1 MKLVPVAIAALL
13 TGCVAVQ
20 DYPNARP
27 MTVDAIQA
35 VARTEVVVAESNN
48 GIEKSWFMT
57 DSSAAGAQYGLI
69 GGLVTAVMDAIMN
82 AGPSRRAGQAANEIS
97 ELVPAD
103 ALTASLVWHLQSQ
116 VTEGQATGVSLK
128 TVASSQKIT
137 SPGPVDRALEI
148 STTYTLSEDASAFR
162 IVAHVALQGKDL
174 PYHSP
179 YQFKSAPPKSEQAGP
194 LYRNTFTYHS
204 AQLPVPTL
212 TPDLKARL
220 VNSIQSSYRDANG
233 AAPVADSQDAKAMA
247 KELEAANDD
256 KLTKDE
262 IAIFLTREW
271 LKDGGALLKREVE
284 NAHGFIAKYLVQD
297 LNSTAVPSFTG
308 QDVLL
313 ETASDQRTVRRV
325 GAGLDAGSYT
335 SAPGNLTS
343 FTTYGNAIAIAKV
356 NSEKITKLT
365 SQARAAKQKTTR
377 KTT

>member
-1 MKLVPVAIAALL
+1 MKLIPVAMAVVL
-13 TGCVAVQ
+13 TGCVTAQ

-27 MTVDAIQA
+27 MTVDTIQA

-97 ELVPAD
+97 TLVPPD
-103 ALTASLVWHLQSQ
+103 ALTASLVWHLQSR
-116 VTEGQATGVSLK
+116 VPEGQASGVSLK
-128 TVASSQKIT
+128 NVAAAQKIT
-137 SPGPVDRALEI
+137 SPGPVDHALEV
-148 STTYTLSEDASAFR
+148 STTYTLSEDASALR

-179 YQFKSAPPKSEQAGP
+179 YSFKSTPPKSEQAGP
-194 LYRNTFTYHS
+194 VYRNTFTYHS
-204 AQLPVPTL
+204 AQLPIPTL
-212 TPDLKARL
+212 TPDLKSRL
-220 VNSIQSSYRDANG
+220 VSSIQASYHDANG
-233 AAPVADSQDAKAMA
+233 MPPAADSQDGKAMA

-271 LKDGGALLKREVE
+271 LRDGGAMLKREVE
-284 NAHGFIAKYLVQD
+284 TAHAFIAKYLVQD
-297 LNSTAVPSFTG
+297 LNSTTVPTFAG
-308 QDVLL
+308 QDQLL
-313 ETASDQRTVRRV
+313 ETSNDQRTVRRV
-325 GAGLDAGSYT
+325 GAGLDAGSYVC
-335 SAPGNLTS
+335 APGNLTS

-365 SQARAAKQKTTR
+365 TQARAAKQKTAK